1 MIDLLSSDHT
11 EEDDIYQKFHLSRS
25 SSLYVAWLWDGILL
39 WGNEIR
45 LDKLSYP
52 MSLFN
57 ENDYLLLN
65 ICHAGRCEV
74 ELSPGIYVYMSP
86 GTLNVSASP
95 PKSSCSGCIP
105 GAELMNMGE
114 MWEVVRVS

>member
-1 MIDLLSSDHT
+1 MDLTRQAETMIDLLSSDHT
-11 EEDDIYQKFHLSRS
+11 EEDDHYQKFHLSGGS
-25 SSLYVAWLWDGILL
+25 FLYVTRLWDGIVL

-52 MSLFN
+52 MALFN

-74 ELSPGIYVYMSP
+74 ELSPGTYVYMSP

-95 PKSSCSGCIP
+95 PKSSQ
-105 GAELMNMGE
+105 LRR
-114 MWEVVRVS
+114 VRGKTAAGV